1 MARRVAIPSK
11 HVQLKLIGE
20 RDALV
25 IPRIQ
30 RLTMTADRPS
40 TDIDELGNRLHAGTT
55 EDVPAVTATFQA
67 MDTGIKLFSI
77 LTGTDYATYPV
88 SGVSITAIGDVDMLV
103 HVRDYALDDYVKMA
117 HARKCTVRDFS
128 FNYSVDGE
136 STEEYTIM
144 GTQKRWFKNDIVAMK
159 FTSGGTGPLDLTE
172 TPTALKNGDEC
183 ISVIV
188 DGVYFDRVASAPAAG
203 EYSVSTSEVTLGT
216 ALVNQCIVIFQSALT
231 TDAWTDTGDTTMP
244 AAIRGTDV
252 PVTLLANGIDRVQ
265 SITINGTF
273 NPETVREMGN
283 RDVVGYQLQVPS
295 VTGTITVLD
304 TDTELMSLF
313 TTGELVPSGISEW
326 GASEFTATG
335 IYVDIELLDPQDKV
349 LPYAILKTVY
359 MPSLSITSEG
369 FTSNV
374 NANAQQTFDFK
385 STTGEVKIFE
395 GERTV

>member
-77 LTGTDYATYPV
+77 LTGTDYASYPA
-88 SGVSITAIGDVDMLV
+88 SGVSITEIGDIDMIV
-103 HVRDYALDDYVKMA
+103 NVRDYALDDYVKMA

-144 GTQKRWFKNDIVAMK
+144 GTQKRWFKNDVVAVK
-159 FTSGGTGPLDLTE
+159 FTSGGTGPHDLLE
-172 TPTALKNGDEC
+172 VPADLKNGDEC

-188 DGVYFDRVASAPAAG
+188 DGVYFDRVASAAGAG
-203 EYSVSTSEVTLGT
+203 EYSVSTDELTLGT
-216 ALVNQCIVIFQSALT
+216 ALVDQCIAIFQSAAS
-231 TDAWTDTGDTTMP
+231 TDVWADTGDATMP
-244 AAIRGTDV
+244 AAVRGTDV
-252 PVTLLANGIDRVQ
+252 PVTLLANGIERVQ

-304 TDTELMSLF
+304 TDTELISLF
-313 TTGELVPSGISEW
+313 TTGELAPAGITEW
-326 GASEFTATG
+326 AVSEFTATG
-335 IYVDIELLDPQDKV
+335 IYVDIHLQDPADKV
-349 LPYAILKTVY
+349 TPYTILKTVY

-385 STTGEVKIFE
+385 STTGEVKIFD
-395 GERTV
+395 GERS

>member
-11 HVQLKLIGE
+11 HVQLKLVGE

-55 EDVPAVTATFQA
+55 EDVPAITATFQA

-77 LTGTDYATYPV
+77 LTGTDASTYPA
-88 SGVSITAIGDVDMLV
+88 SGVSITDIGDVDMIV
-103 HVRDYALDDYVKMA
+103 NVRDYALDDYVKMA

-144 GTQKRWFKNDIVAMK
+144 GTQKRWFKYDILSVK
-159 FTSGGTGPLDLTE
+159 FSSGGTGPHDLTD
-172 TPTALKNGDEC
+172 TPTDLKNGDEC

-203 EYSVSTSEVTLGT
+203 EYSVATDQLTLGT
-216 ALVNQCIVIFQSALT
+216 ALVTQCIAIFQSSGTAEVW
-231 TDAWTDTGDTTMP
+231 ADTGDTTMP

-283 RDVVGYQLQVPS
+283 RDIVGYQLQVPS
-295 VTGTITVLD
+295 VTGTISVLD
-304 TDTELMSLF
+304 TDTELIALF
-313 TTGELVPSGISEW
+313 ATGELAPAGETEW
-326 GASEFTATG
+326 SMSEFTATG
-335 IYVDIELLDPQDKV
+335 IWVDIHLQDPEDKV
-349 LPYAILKTVY
+349 SPYDILKTVY
-359 MPSLSITSEG
+359 MPSITVTSEG

-395 GERTV
+395 GERGA